1 MLTALLA
8 TAESVGITG
17 ESAAA
22 AVSGTLNAVMN
33 QVPPDE
39 RLQLVGHFP
48 KDVRTFANARRL
60 IGENAEHWKTELGL
74 DAAAALRGG
83 ITVDDAEVL
92 VPAVIGVVRRFVPE
106 EDANV
111 EATLHRRIREL
122 WDVSVDP
129 NAEDTDTEPLD

>member
-1 MLTALLA
+1 MRGTLHALL
-8 TAESVGITG
+8 
-17 ESAAA
+17 
-22 AVSGTLNAVMN
+22 N
-33 QVPPDE
+33 QIPPEE
-39 RLQLVGHFP
+39 RAQLEGHFP
-48 KDVRTFANARRL
+48 HDVRALVDARRL
-60 IGENAEHWKTELGL
+60 IGENARHWKTELGL

-106 EDANV
+106 EDADV

-129 NAEDTDTEPLD
+129 NAEDTDAETSD